1 MEPNF
6 LTISVALLTGAI
18 GILGFLLMAMTR
30 QIGILHERV
39 APMGAMV
46 SDRGPEVGEMAPDMR
61 VATFTGAQINV
72 GGGNPTGR
80 SRLLF
85 FVAPSCP
92 ICKKLIPI
100 TKAYVNDERLDVIF
114 IGDGDP
120 DAQAEMRRAMK
131 IDHLPYVNSPQVGI
145 QYQVSKLPYA
155 VLIDGA
161 GVIRAKGLVN
171 SREHLESLV
180 VAQEQ
185 GVASIQEYLEKPA
198 SPPVLTSATH

>member
-6 LTISVALLTGAI
+6 LTISVVLLTGAI
-18 GILGFLLMAMTR
+18 GILGLLLMAMTR

-72 GGGNPTGR
+72 GGGNPNGR

-100 TKAYVNDERLDVIF
+100 TKGYVSDERLDVIF

-120 DAQAEMRRAMK
+120 DAQAEMRRGLK

-145 QYQVSKLPYA
+145 RYQVSKLPYA
-155 VLIDGA
+155 VLRRVEDRSSSLRQLASGRHPLPGEQAPLCRSEA
-161 GVIRAKGLVN
+161 G
-171 SREHLESLV
+171 
-180 VAQEQ
+180 
-185 GVASIQEYLEKPA
+185 
-198 SPPVLTSATH
+198 